1 MELLD
6 KVFQYANV
14 ITAIGVVLL
23 WLTILILIII
33 AYVKSKIE
41 NKHIY
46 KAIIKTI
53 QISENINEIQIA
65 ITNEFELYRRHRF
78 GFSSNNII
86 ELCQEVER
94 KIKLQDSYAEQN
106 DNIKKIE
113 SVIAVF
119 KDQYR
124 FDEEKMNEVIKNVNE
139 KIGVEEARKI
149 REYLVRM
156 GAYYDGRIFEK
167 DRQLKDVQERVTRK
181 KWFNIIIGII
191 GFVGSIAS
199 IYSIFIK

>member
-6 KVFQYANV
+6 KVFQYANA

>member
-94 KIKLQDSYAEQN
+94 KIKLQNSYAEQN

-124 FDEEKMNEVIKNVNE
+124 LDEEKMNEVIKNVNE

>member
-94 KIKLQDSYAEQN
+94 KIKLQNSYAEQN

>member
-1 MELLD
+1 
-6 KVFQYANV
+6 
-14 ITAIGVVLL
+14 
-23 WLTILILIII
+23 
-33 AYVKSKIE
+33 
-41 NKHIY
+41 
-46 KAIIKTI
+46 
-53 QISENINEIQIA
+53 
-65 ITNEFELYRRHRF
+65 
-78 GFSSNNII
+78 
-86 ELCQEVER
+86 
-94 KIKLQDSYAEQN
+94 
-106 DNIKKIE
+106 
-113 SVIAVF
+113 
-119 KDQYR
+119 
-124 FDEEKMNEVIKNVNE
+124 MNEVIKNVNE

>member
-1 MELLD
+1 
-6 KVFQYANV
+6 
-14 ITAIGVVLL
+14 LL

>member
-6 KVFQYANV
+6 KVFQYANA

-149 REYLVRM
+149 REYLLRM

>member
-94 KIKLQDSYAEQN
+94 KIKLQNSYA
-106 DNIKKIE
+106 
-113 SVIAVF
+113 SSS
-119 KDQYR
+119 R
-124 FDEEKMNEVIKNVNE
+124 SM
-139 KIGVEEARKI
+139 
-149 REYLVRM
+149 
-156 GAYYDGRIFEK
+156 RI
-167 DRQLKDVQERVTRK
+167 
-181 KWFNIIIGII
+181 
-191 GFVGSIAS
+191 
-199 IYSIFIK
+199 